1 MANERVTDAEARL
14 RSVLD
19 SAPNVIITA
28 DRDGRIQFLNR
39 AVHHR
44 VEEIVGQ
51 RIYDLVPSE
60 DVERVRACVAHVLRT
75 GEVSS
80 YEIRYPRGSGT
91 PTAGRAFRVNVG
103 PVRSGDAI
111 TGITLVSWDVTE
123 QRELQARLM
132 AADRLASVGLLA
144 AGVAH
149 EVNNPLTTALAH
161 LRWALEQVTE
171 DDRAPAFR
179 EHLELALDGLQR
191 IGAIMRDLRS
201 VARDDDDVSIAVDVN
216 RVLDSSLRVAQ
227 HEVESRARVVRDYA
241 ELPLVRVAES
251 RLAQVFVNLI
261 VNAAQSMTHG
271 GVPDNELRLSTRTG
285 DEGFVVVDIADTGT
299 GIAPD
304 LVDRVFEPFVTTK
317 SNGVGTG
324 LGLFVCAKLSEEM
337 GARIAIVGTGSN
349 GTTLRV
355 TVPISPPPRRT

>member
-1 MANERVTDAEARL
+1 MANERVTDADARL
-14 RSVLD
+14 LSVLD

-28 DRDGRIQFLNR
+28 DRDGRIQFINR
-39 AVHHR
+39 AVHYR
-44 VEEIVGQ
+44 AEELVG
-51 RIYDLVPSE
+51 RMVFDLIPSQ
-60 DVERVRACVAHVLRT
+60 DVERVRACVSHVLCT

-80 YEIRYPRGSGT
+80 YEIRYPHGSGT

-103 PVRSGDAI
+103 PVRSDDAI

-123 QRELQARLM
+123 QREMQARLM

-161 LRWALEQVTE
+161 LRWALEQVAE
-171 DDRAPAFR
+171 GDQAQAFR

-191 IGAIMRDLRS
+191 IGAILRDLRS

-216 RVLDSSLRVAQ
+216 RVLDASLRVAQ

-261 VNAAQSMTHG
+261 VNAAQSMTG
-271 GVPDNELRLSTRTG
+271 GAVADNELRLSTRAN
-285 DEGFVVVDIADTGT
+285 DEGCVVVDIADTGT
-299 GIAPD
+299 GIAPE

-317 SNGVGTG
+317 SSGVGTG
-324 LGLFVCAKLSEEM
+324 LGLFVCTKLTEEM
-337 GARIAIVGTGSN
+337 GARIAIVRTGSS

-355 TVPISPPPRRT
+355 TVPMSPPQRA